1 MLSRELKLFQELQTN
16 KNNFPV
22 IAPISSRVV
31 YQHKKPF
38 IYQDKLLK
46 AQAEAEKKKLGLE

>member
-1 MLSRELKLFQELQTN
+1 MLKILLNPNIPNLP
-16 KNNFPV
+16 NFPNHPKF
-22 IAPISSRVV
+22 I

-46 AQAEAEKKKLGLE
+46 AQAEAKKNNRGIWSK